1 MGKLNWT
8 SKHQRIAALTAA
20 GFAALLLA
28 DVVYQTYKHAV
39 WRRWISGNVAV
50 AAVSTQ
56 PASTQPAGT
65 QPAGSQPASQPTSAP
80 APAKKP
86 AEISAALRKRNLFV
100 APKPTGHG
108 LSLTGVLGRIAMFRN
123 REGKPVSIEEGKT
136 EGGVT
141 VKSIDGYEVA
151 IVFQGKP
158 ETMKLFAGGGAPP
171 TAAEANSPRSDR
183 TATPGTPE
191 PAGSAASSRPSAE
204 PGQLQPRPAERTP
217 RMQGS
222 DRMGGMGETGGM
234 GMR

>member
-8 SKHQRIAALTAA
+8 SKHQRVAAMTAA

-28 DVVYQTYKHAV
+28 DATYQTYKHVV
-39 WRRWISGNVAV
+39 WRRWIAGNVA
-50 AAVSTQ
+50 AAAATTTTQ
-56 PASTQPAGT
+56 PAAT

-80 APAKKP
+80 AVAKKP
-86 AEISAALRKRNLFV
+86 PEISAALRKRNLFV

-158 ETMKLFAGGGAPP
+158 ETLKLFSGAAPP
-171 TAAEANSPRSDR
+171 PPPAAVPEQGQRPTASAPAAALPSESPQRVESI
-183 TATPGTPE
+183 
-191 PAGSAASSRPSAE
+191 E
-204 PGQLQPRPAERTP
+204 PGKTEAKQVQKLRPVRP
-217 RMQGS
+217 
-222 DRMGGMGETGGM
+222 
-234 GMR
+234 